1 MGNRRGNG
9 WGLDLGFSMFIFVET
24 GTGTGGMFSTS
35 EIWVYSVD
43 LDRMTAFAAKA
54 TVGRAEDCVQT
65 KIKNQH
71 EMECGLDLTIL

>member
-9 WGLDLGFSMFIFVET
+9 WGLDLSFSMFIFVET
-24 GTGTGGMFSTS
+24 GNGGMFSTN
-35 EIWVYSVD
+35 EIWVYGVD

-54 TVGRAEDCVQT
+54 TVGRIEDCVQT

-71 EMECGLDLTIL
+71 AMECGLDLTIL